1 MEIRTY
7 VGTEF
12 TISSVDE
19 NVQLPAASW
28 AAMRS
33 VTVTVT
39 DQHRGTYRGDLINPQ
54 DLRVLASIIEW
65 GKEQGVELD
74 FSID

>member
-12 TISSVDE
+12 SISAIDE
-19 NVQLPAASW
+19 NVQLPYY
-28 AAMRS
+28 
-33 VTVTVT
+33 T
-39 DQHRGTYRGDLINPQ
+39 QYGTYCGEIYCGELTNPQ

-74 FSID
+74 FSVD

>member
-12 TISSVDE
+12 SISSVDE
-19 NVQLPAASW
+19 NVQLPYY
-28 AAMRS
+28 
-33 VTVTVT
+33 T
-39 DQHRGTYRGDLINPQ
+39 QYGTYRGDLINPQ

>member
-12 TISSVDE
+12 SISSVDE
-19 NVQLPAASW
+19 NVQLPFYNGS
-28 AAMRS
+28 S
-33 VTVTVT
+33 S
-39 DQHRGTYRGDLINPQ
+39 DSYRGDLINPK
-54 DLRVLASIIEW
+54 DLRALASIIEW
-65 GKEQGVELD
+65 GEAQGVELD

>member
-12 TISSVDE
+12 SISAIDE
-19 NVQLPAASW
+19 NVQLPHY
-28 AAMRS
+28 
-33 VTVTVT
+33 T
-39 DQHRGTYRGDLINPQ
+39 HYGTYCGDLINPQ

>member
-12 TISSVDE
+12 TISAVDE
-19 NVQLPAASW
+19 NVQL
-28 AAMRS
+28 RLFNLY
-33 VTVTVT
+33 
-39 DQHRGTYRGDLINPQ
+39 GTYRGDLINPQ

-65 GKEQGVELD
+65 GKEQGIELD

>member
-12 TISSVDE
+12 SISSVDE
-19 NVQLPAASW
+19 NVQLPYY
-28 AAMRS
+28 
-33 VTVTVT
+33 T
-39 DQHRGTYRGDLINPQ
+39 QYGTYCGELTNPQ

>member
-1 MEIRTY
+1 MAYQGNNVEIRTY

-12 TISSVDE
+12 SISSVDE
-19 NVQLPAASW
+19 NVQLPFY
-28 AAMRS
+28 
-33 VTVTVT
+33 T
-39 DQHRGTYRGDLINPQ
+39 QYGTYRGDLINPQ

>member
-19 NVQLPAASW
+19 NVQIPYY
-28 AAMRS
+28 
-33 VTVTVT
+33 T
-39 DQHRGTYRGDLINPQ
+39 QYGTYRGDLINPQ

-65 GKEQGVELD
+65 ERNRESNWTSVLTECKSLQSKVK
-74 FSID
+74 